1 MLEISRPS
9 ANPKGGRIV
18 KPVVI
23 SPESAESAVGLVVAE
38 EVRLDG
44 KRAFRKGDRIA
55 EDDLEKIA
63 RLDAPIHA
71 VRLEDGDVHEDDAAI
86 ELANLIAGEGLEI
99 RKPVQSRVNLYS
111 ARRGLLRIDVD
122 AIVDLNLI
130 DGIAIFTHIDRL
142 PVNPG
147 QNVAGAKVTPISV
160 PQPVLDRARELIASL
175 DHPIVTVKPFVH
187 HTVGV
192 LATEGLSEKIRD
204 RFETAVRGK
213 LDWYGSDVLRFAY
226 LADDPDAVAGTM
238 REMIAEGADLIFTAG
253 GNTIDPFDPTIRAL
267 PEIDARVI
275 RLGAPAHPGSM
286 FWYGATTDG
295 TIPIVNL
302 ASCSMYSQSTVAD
315 LVLPWVMA
323 DEDVSE
329 RDLAGIGYGGLL
341 DKDMKFRFPP
351 YDEENS

>member
-1 MLEISRPS
+1 
-9 ANPKGGRIV
+9 V

-23 SPESAESAVGLVVAE
+23 SPDSTTTAIGLVVAE
-38 EVRLDG
+38 EVRVDG
-44 KRAFRKGDRIA
+44 RRAFHKGHRIG
-55 EDDLEKIA
+55 DGDLVTIA
-63 RLDAPIHA
+63 ALDAPVHA
-71 VRLEDGDVHEDDAAI
+71 VRLEAGDVHEDDAAI
-86 ELANLIAGEGLEI
+86 TLAHLIAGDGLEI

-111 ARRGLLRIDVD
+111 ARRGLLRVDID
-122 AIVDLNLI
+122 AIIELNLI

-160 PQPVLDRARELIASL
+160 PQAVLDRATALVGEL

-204 RFETAVRGK
+204 RFEAAVRGK

-238 REMIAEGADLIFTAG
+238 RDMIAEGADLIFTAG

-267 PEIDARVI
+267 PEIGARVI

-295 TIPIVNL
+295 SVPIVNL

-323 DEDVSE
+323 DEEVTA

-341 DKDMKFRFPP
+341 DRDMKFRFPP
-351 YDEENS
+351 YDEEG